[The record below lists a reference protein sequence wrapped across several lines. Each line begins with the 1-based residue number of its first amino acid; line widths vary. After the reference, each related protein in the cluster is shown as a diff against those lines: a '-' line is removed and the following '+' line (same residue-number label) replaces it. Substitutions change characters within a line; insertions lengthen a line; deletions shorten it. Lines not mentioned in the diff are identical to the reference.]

1 MAETPLNPEASEPV
15 VWLNGQLSAAS
26 EAYISPFDHGL
37 LTGDGVFET
46 LCVYGGKP
54 FAETRHYRRLLHSAA
69 ALGLAVPTQA
79 GLSKAMAA
87 VVEANGLKD
96 ARIRITLTGGI
107 GPLGSDK
114 GATPDLALVAAST
127 LPNHARTASIVTV
140 PYVRNE
146 RGALVG
152 IKSTSYG
159 ENVAALAYAR
169 KHGGNEAI
177 FANIAGNLCEGTG
190 SNIFIV
196 LDGRLIT
203 PTLASGCL
211 AGITRSIVLDLC
223 QRDGIPV
230 KEVDVPIADLKRA
243 DEAFLT
249 SSLREVQP
257 IELIDGSTANTNTCP
272 GPISSRLAEAFSRLV
287 AQQIDP

>member
-1 MAETPLNPEASEPV
+1 MADTSPNPETTEPV
-15 VWLNGQLSAAS
+15 VWLNGQLSAART
-26 EAYISPFDHGL
+26 AYISPFDHGL

-46 LCVYGGKP
+46 LCVYNGKP
-54 FAETRHYRRLLHSAA
+54 FAESRHYQRLLNSAA
-69 ALGLAVPTQA
+69 ALSLTVPSQETLSSAMTAVI
-79 GLSKAMAA
+79 
-87 VVEANGLKD
+87 EANKLSN
-96 ARIRITLTGGI
+96 ARIRITLTGGV

-114 GATPDLALVAAST
+114 GASPDLALVAASA
-127 LPNHARTASIVTV
+127 LPNHAATASIVTV
-140 PYVRNE
+140 PYRRNE
-146 RGALVG
+146 HGALVG

-196 LDGRLIT
+196 LDGKLIT
-203 PTLASGCL
+203 PTLPSGCL
-211 AGITRSIVLDLC
+211 AGITRAIVLDLC
-223 QRDGIPV
+223 EMEGIAV
-230 KEVDVPIADLKRA
+230 DEIDVPIAELDRV

-257 IELIDGSTANTNTCP
+257 VERINGSPVRICP
-272 GPISSRLAEAFSRLV
+272 GPVSSKLSTAFSRLV
-287 AQQIDP
+287 AEQIDP

>member
-1 MAETPLNPEASEPV
+1 MAETPLTPETSEPV

-54 FAETRHYRRLLHSAA
+54 FAETRHYQRLLHSAA
-69 ALGLAVPTQA
+69 ALGLAVPTQDV
-79 GLSKAMAA
+79 LSKAMAA
-87 VVEANGLKD
+87 VVEANGFKD
-96 ARIRITLTGGI
+96 ARIRITLTGGV

-114 GATPDLALVAAST
+114 AATPDLALVAASS
-127 LPNHARTASIVTV
+127 LPNHAATASIVTV

-177 FANIAGNLCEGTG
+177 FANSAGNLCEGTG
-190 SNIFIV
+190 SNIFLV
-196 LDGRLIT
+196 LDGNLIT

-211 AGITRSIVLDLC
+211 AGITRAIVLDLC

-230 KEVDVPIADLKRA
+230 EEVDVAIADLK
-243 DEAFLT
+243 
-249 SSLREVQP
+249 
-257 IELIDGSTANTNTCP
+257 
-272 GPISSRLAEAFSRLV
+272 
-287 AQQIDP
+287 